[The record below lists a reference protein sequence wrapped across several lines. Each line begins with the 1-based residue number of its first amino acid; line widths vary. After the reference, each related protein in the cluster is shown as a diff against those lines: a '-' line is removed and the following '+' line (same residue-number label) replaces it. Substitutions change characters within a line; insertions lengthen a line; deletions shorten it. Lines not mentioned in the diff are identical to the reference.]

1 LDWIAWHDTLNT
13 GHAGID
19 AAHKELAQRFNRLR
33 DAVERGEGKLSC
45 ARALDDIIQHA
56 QAHFELEQRLM
67 IRHRYPNAEQHAA
80 EHAMLLRQAQD
91 YRESFD
97 LNSAAS
103 RSDLMRFPEVWLEF
117 HILFSDKA
125 LGAFLV
131 AERGARG
138 EA

>member
-1 LDWIAWHDTLNT
+1 MDCIVWDDILNT
-13 GHAGID
+13 GHARMD
-19 AAHKELAQRFNRLR
+19 AEHKELAQRLNRLR

-56 QAHFELEQRLM
+56 QAHFELEQSLM
-67 IRHRYPNAEQHAA
+67 IQHRYPNAEQHAA
-80 EHAMLLRQAQD
+80 EHAMLLRQVRD

-97 LNSAAS
+97 LDSSES

-125 LGAFLV
+125 LGAFLL
-131 AERGARG
+131 AEPGARG